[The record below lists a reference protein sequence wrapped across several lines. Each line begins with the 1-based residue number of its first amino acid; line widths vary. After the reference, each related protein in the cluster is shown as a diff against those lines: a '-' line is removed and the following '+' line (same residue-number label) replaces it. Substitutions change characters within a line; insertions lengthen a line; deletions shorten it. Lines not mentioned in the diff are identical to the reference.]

1 MRAQFGGFGEV
12 LTVFIIECAEWLAP
26 AAFAALEGFKAR
38 GSFSPVLG
46 DYVPRTQQCVLS
58 EKGFFLLILYCT
70 HEPTPSRTEVDACD
84 QSWVSQDLFQKGHLF
99 TLLCFLHAHA

>member
-1 MRAQFGGFGEV
+1 MCAFREV
-12 LTVFIIECAEWLAP
+12 
-26 AAFAALEGFKAR
+26 
-38 GSFSPVLG
+38 
-46 DYVPRTQQCVLS
+46 Y
-58 EKGFFLLILYCT
+58 FLLILYCT